1 MNRQYKTQQLIE
13 ALQFNTQEAIPSE
26 IDSLS
31 KEVERLVIEANT
43 HNTTIRQYI
52 GFEISGE
59 IHIGTGIMSA
69 LKIKQF
75 TDAGVECVIWLAD
88 YHTWLNGKLDGNIE
102 TIRKV
107 AREYFAPTMLE
118 CCKVVGCDM
127 RLIKVLF
134 AEEEYNK
141 LKNNQTFW
149 NYDLNVCK
157 SLSLS
162 RVMKSISVTGK
173 SEGDA
178 VDFGTLRYAPMQV
191 ADAFFL
197 QTHIVSAGMDQRKC
211 HVLMRE
217 IAYTLPP
224 EYRLKIGVKEI
235 KPIASHHYLL
245 HGLGKPVDGVVAKM
259 SKSKPETCIFVY
271 DGVESIRAKLKK
283 AYAPMID
290 ENLSREEN
298 DKLQELNPLLDWA
311 RKMIFPAGKVIQ
323 IKRKPEWGGDT
334 EYTNY
339 QNLHEDY
346 INGKLHPSDLKNG
359 VGDTLIEWFKPLR
372 EYTSQNQAALDFLKN
387 IT

>member
-1 MNRQYKTQQLIE
+1 MTRYSSTSIIE
-13 ALQFNTQEAIPSE
+13 ALQFNSQEIIPSE
-26 IDSLS
+26 DVTLQ
-31 KEVERLVIEANT
+31 KEVDRLVDEANANST
-43 HNTTIRQYI
+43 SIRQYI

-69 LKIKQF
+69 LKIKKL
-75 TDAGVECVIWLAD
+75 TDAGVECIIWLAD
-88 YHTWLNGKLDGNIE
+88 YHTFLNGKLDGNIE

-107 AREYFAPTMLE
+107 AKEYFAPTMLE
-118 CCKVVGCDM
+118 CCRVVGCNM
-127 RLIKVLF
+127 ELVSVLY
-134 AEEEYNK
+134 AEEEYAK
-141 LKNNQTFW
+141 QRNNQAFW

-162 RVMKSISVTGK
+162 RVMKSISATGK
-173 SEGDA
+173 SEGES

-217 IAYTLPP
+217 ISYSLPT
-224 EYRLKIGVKEI
+224 EYRLKIGSKEI
-235 KPIASHHYLL
+235 KPIASHHFLL

-271 DGVESIRAKLKK
+271 DNEDSIRTKLKK

-290 ENLSREEN
+290 ENLSKQEN
-298 DKLQELNPLLDWA
+298 ETLQELNPLLDWA
-311 RKMIFPAGKVIQ
+311 RKMIFPAGKIIK
-323 IKRKPEWGGDT
+323 IKRKPEWGGDI

-339 QNLHEDY
+339 SQLHEDY
-346 INGKLHPSDLKNG
+346 LSGKLHPSDLKNG
-359 VGDTLIEWFKPLR
+359 VADTLIEWFKPLR
-372 EYTSQNQAALDFLKN
+372 DYTSQNQSALEFLKN